1 MATKDY
7 YQTLGVAKTA
17 SEQEIKKAF
26 RKLAQQ
32 FHPDKNAGD
41 KEAERRF
48 KEVNEAYSVLSDA
61 EKRSQYDRFG
71 PDWEQAARSGVSPE
85 DWARYGFGGQGGR
98 TPGGQGRAMTP
109 EEFEQLFGGGAG
121 GSGFGGAGGGFEGS
135 TIFDQFFGRSG
146 PRTGRRAGA
155 SGPAGFASAPQTAHE
170 VTVQITL
177 EEAFHGSTRML
188 QESDGKRIEVTIP
201 RGVKT
206 GSRVRVKGEGGVGD
220 VLLRI
225 EVLPHAGFTRDDST
239 LRVKAAVDLFTC
251 LLGGEV
257 QVPALDRTV
266 ALNVPAG
273 TQNGRVF
280 RLRGLGMPHVR
291 NPETRGDLLV
301 EVDVQLPAS
310 LSPKERELVESL
322 QQLRAGK

>member
-32 FHPDKNAGD
+32 YHPDKNPGD

-48 KEVNEAYSVLSDA
+48 KEVNEAYSVLSDS

-71 PDWEQAARSGVSPE
+71 PEWEQYARSGVSPD

-98 TPGGQGRAMTP
+98 AAGGQGRTMSP

-121 GSGFGGAGGGFEGS
+121 GGGFEGG
-135 TIFDQFFGRSG
+135 TIFDQFFGRNAQ
-146 PRTGRRAGA
+146 RTGRRPGGGGMGGGGMGGYGA
-155 SGPAGFASAPQTAHE
+155 APQMPRE
-170 VTVQITL
+170 VTVQVTL
-177 EEAFHGSTRML
+177 EEAFNGSTRML
-188 QESDGKRIEVTIP
+188 QETDGKRIEVTVP

-206 GSRVRVKGEGGVGD
+206 GSKVRVKGEGGVGD
-220 VLLRI
+220 ILLRV
-225 EVLPHAGFTRDDST
+225 EVLPHAGFTREEDN
-239 LRVKAAVDLFTC
+239 LRFKAPVDLFTC

-257 QVPALDRTV
+257 QVPALDKTV
-266 ALNVPAG
+266 ALNIPAG

-301 EVDVQLPAS
+301 EVDVQLPAK
-310 LSPKERELVESL
+310 LSPQERELVE
-322 QQLRAGK
+322 QLRHARNG